1 MDKVVHV
8 KPGEGLVCTQT
19 PVQRLHTKEGHS
31 HELLVESLMC
41 DMVRVNFA
49 CDSSLEPLPKYN
61 PIEIKI
67 T

>member
-1 MDKVVHV
+1 MNKVVYV

-19 PVQRLHTKEGHS
+19 SVQRIHTKEGHS

-41 DMVRVNFA
+41 DMGRVNYA
-49 CDSSLEPLPKYN
+49 CDSSLEPPPKHN